1 MPHAE
6 SAPAVPRR
14 RWMLFAPFLVVV
26 VLAAGWSALWFYAA
40 GRAEA
45 DLAAWRESERQAGR
59 TQHCASQ
66 SSLTKAS
73 SRMPKSK
80 IPPRYPM
87 RLSTQRRPPRA
98 RQLRLPPVRELP
110 SRMPIS
116 PG

>member
-66 SSLTKAS
+66 SIGGYPFRIEFRFDGAVLQIVGVPQLLLQLTYVVVSA
-73 SRMPKSK
+73 
-80 IPPRYPM
+80 
-87 RLSTQRRPPRA
+87 Q
-98 RQLRLPPVRELP
+98 
-110 SRMPIS
+110 
-116 PG
+116 